1 MAMNFMIAQKAKTFT
16 VNVGLIFLLAV
27 FLGGCAASGNSST
40 TKQDEIVIES
50 ALLRAASDA
59 EKRNNFDAA
68 VGYYSRLLQAKP
80 YDRDITIGLARNL
93 RYVGQSASAA
103 DVLLELSRRQPDD
116 EEIML
121 ERAKALIASGGH
133 NQALALLGD
142 VISMNRNNWQAF
154 SARGIAYDSLKNYK
168 MAEKS
173 FLEALAI
180 SPDNPAV
187 LNNLAMSLA
196 QAGRIKKAIA
206 TLERAALIN
215 RGSPQIRQNL
225 ALLYGISGDKEKAK
239 SLAVMDLD
247 QKEVE
252 TNASFYQRF
261 DGAIQ

>member
-1 MAMNFMIAQKAKTFT
+1 MAINFMITQKTKLLAF
-16 VNVGLIFLLAV
+16 NVGSVFLLAAV
-27 FLGGCAASGNSST
+27 LGGCAASGNSGDA
-40 TKQDEIVIES
+40 KQDEVVIES

-59 EKRNNFDAA
+59 EKKNNFEAA
-68 VGYYSRLLQAKP
+68 VGYYSRLLQTKP
-80 YDRDITIGLARNL
+80 HDREITIALARNL

-103 DVLLELSRRQPDD
+103 DVLSELSKRQPDD

-121 ERAKALIASGGH
+121 EHAKALIASGGY
-133 NQALALLGD
+133 NQALALLGG
-142 VISMNRNNWQAF
+142 IINANRNNWQAF
-154 SARGIAYDSLKNYK
+154 SAQGIAYDSLKNYK

-180 SPDNPAV
+180 SPDNPVV

-196 QAGRIKKAIA
+196 QAGRIKKAIS
-206 TLERAALIN
+206 TLEQAALIN

-261 DGAIQ
+261 DGAVQ